1 MPGPRGVRWH
11 RSRQARLRSCAQRG
25 VIVFDGHEVIS
36 ALIVMDGAQSCLVG
50 VERIEHD
57 KLAVKR
63 AKLGEQLARGGD
75 LVALGLDQ
83 GEAQTATA
91 GQADRADQR
100 IASRS

>member
-1 MPGPRGVRWH
+1 LDEVPSGAVSMT
-11 RSRQARLRSCAQRG
+11 
-25 VIVFDGHEVIS
+25 VFDGHEVIS
-36 ALIVMDGAQSCLVG
+36 ALIVMDGAQSCLIG

-57 KLAVKR
+57 KLAVER